1 MKVLK
6 ALKLKTKSN
15 KKPRVCAMKHAVG
28 AELLWRPSSLL
39 KHKLKYAML
48 RLKEWQNKKPSI
60 CFVLLLGLIA
70 GGFNT

>member
-1 MKVLK
+1 MYSLVIPIMKVLK

-28 AELLWRPSSLL
+28 AELLWRPSSFL

-48 RLKEWQNKKPSI
+48 RRYDSNISRVAK
-60 CFVLLLGLIA
+60 
-70 GGFNT
+70 